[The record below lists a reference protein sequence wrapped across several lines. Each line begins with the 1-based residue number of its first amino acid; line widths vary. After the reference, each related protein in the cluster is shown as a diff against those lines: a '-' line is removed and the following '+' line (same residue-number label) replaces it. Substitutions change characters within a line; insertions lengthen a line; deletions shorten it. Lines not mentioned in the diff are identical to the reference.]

1 MHAMHS
7 PLSRGAGANQPTAW
21 RRTLFVAF
29 AAQFLA
35 LMGFTLIFPFLPLY
49 IQTLGVHGRA
59 VPVWAGI
66 ISFSGSLP
74 LALMGPVWGTLGD
87 RYGRKA
93 MVIRAMG
100 SGAVTMALLIVAPN
114 IWVLA
119 TLLMLSGLL
128 TGVNAPLQALVT
140 TVTPREEMGRSMGLM
155 LSGIFSGV
163 AMGPLAGGFLD
174 DHLGFRGTFA
184 CSAGLL
190 ASAALLIFFGI
201 DEHFVR
207 PVRVSKPSLLAP
219 FREFLAVALTPG
231 LLLMALVLFMAQT
244 CSTTPAPVLPL
255 FVPHLAGVPHAHGVA
270 QTSTA
275 VGLILA
281 VSGLCAALSSWL
293 APRLIDRYG
302 YRGVIVGAMALAG
315 ICYAPAFVV
324 QAVWQMVLVRAAVGL
339 ALGSALPAAGAI
351 VGLITPAHQR
361 GAAYGLTSSAESCGF
376 AVGPLLGGGLGALF
390 GLRAVFLIT
399 AGALVVMAVL
409 MARLVRE
416 PGEEAA
422 VEPAAMTPLNAK

>member
-1 MHAMHS
+1 
-7 PLSRGAGANQPTAW
+7 
-21 RRTLFVAF
+21 V
-29 AAQFLA
+29 
-35 LMGFTLIFPFLPLY
+35 
-49 IQTLGVHGRA
+49 
-59 VPVWAGI
+59 
-66 ISFSGSLP
+66 
-74 LALMGPVWGTLGD
+74 
-87 RYGRKA
+87 
-93 MVIRAMG
+93 
-100 SGAVTMALLIVAPN
+100 
-114 IWVLA
+114 
-119 TLLMLSGLL
+119 
-128 TGVNAPLQALVT
+128 
-140 TVTPREEMGRSMGLM
+140 
-155 LSGIFSGV
+155 
-163 AMGPLAGGFLD
+163 GPLAGGFLD

-201 DEHFVR
+201 DEHFVP
-207 PVRVSKPSLLAP
+207 PVRVAKPSILAP

-255 FVPHLAGVPHAHGVA
+255 FVPQLAGVPRAHGVP

-302 YRGVIVGAMALAG
+302 YRRVIVGAMALAG

-351 VGLITPAHQR
+351 VGLITPAQRR

-376 AVGPLLGGGLGALF
+376 AVGPLLGGTLGALV

-409 MARLVRE
+409 MARLVQE
-416 PGEEAA
+416 PGEEAV
-422 VEPAAMTPLNAK
+422 VEPTAAVPLNAK